1 MSEFEYD
8 FPKFRRSLI
17 LRSVAVVLLY
27 LAFLVWNF
35 LKVPE
40 ESRTD
45 FVRIFG
51 LFSIVLGF
59 LLFRNFTRQLK
70 VLRGAKVELTQHSVK
85 LYNSKGQSFETR
97 FKSVVSVERDE
108 FRSYSRFLIHT
119 KEDKIP
125 VLNLAD
131 PDGFQ
136 AELEKNSGKRVIST
150 VSGPVFFHPRT
161 LLYFLPTFAIFAAV
175 AMPNW
180 NVKPESAYLIANV
193 NALLVAIYFP
203 EDKIQTRFSAK
214 RRWIFLLGALLIAQT
229 LRYLNIL

>member
-8 FPKFRRSLI
+8 YPKFRKNLI
-17 LRSVAVVLLY
+17 LRSSAVVLLY
-27 LAFLVWNF
+27 FAFLVWNF

-59 LLFRNFTRQLK
+59 LLLRNFTRQLQ
-70 VLRGAKVELTQHSVK
+70 VLRGAKVELTQHSLK
-85 LYNSKGQSFETR
+85 LYNSKGQSFEIR
-97 FKSVVSVERDE
+97 FKSIVTVERDR
-108 FRSYSRFLIHT
+108 FRSYSRFLINT

-131 PDGFQ
+131 PDAFQ
-136 AELEKNSGKRVIST
+136 EELEKRSGKKT
-150 VSGPVFFHPRT
+150 TLTLNAPAFFHPRT

-180 NVKPESAYLIANV
+180 NIKPESAYLIANV
-193 NALLVAIYFP
+193 NALLVAVYFP

-214 RRWIFLLGALLIAQT
+214 RRWIFLLGALLIAQA
-229 LRYLNIL
+229 LRYLNVL